1 MIRSVSSHPLLHVVL
16 DRPKIA
22 GNVGA
27 IARLVATCGAAL
39 HVCNAGFTAG
49 SDLRRPG
56 LDYWGDARVHF
67 HDDLER
73 CLRLLGKEPWVVEV
87 GGKKAPWDAPF
98 SLGDVVVLG
107 PEDGSVEL
115 PEAFARA
122 DNERILT
129 LPSRPGMRSL
139 NVAQCTAVVVY
150 EAVRQLSL

>member
-1 MIRSVSSHPLLHVVL
+1 MRSSASHPLLHVVL

-39 HVCNAGFTAG
+39 HVCAPGFTAG

-87 GGKKAPWDAPF
+87 GGDKAPWDAPF
-98 SLGDVVVLG
+98 ALGDVVILG

-115 PEAFARA
+115 EGGYDRARV
-122 DNERILT
+122 LT
-129 LPSRPGMRSL
+129 LPSRPGLRSL
-139 NVAQCTAVVVY
+139 NVAQCAAVVVY
-150 EAVRQLSL
+150 DAVRQLGV

>member
-1 MIRSVSSHPLLHVVL
+1 MRSVSTHPLLHVVL

-27 IARLVATCGAAL
+27 IARLVASCGAAL
-39 HVCNAGFTAG
+39 HVCQAGFSVG

-73 CLRLLGKEPWVVEV
+73 CLKLLGKEPWVVEV
-87 GGKKAPWDAPF
+87 GGEKAPWDAPF
-98 SLGDVVVLG
+98 ARGDVVVLG

-115 PEAFARA
+115 PAAFARD

-139 NVAQCTAVVVY
+139 NLAQCAAVVVY
-150 EAVRQLSL
+150 EGVRQLSL